1 MNGRIE
7 TRESPAITMDE
18 NNCYKNDFWYL
29 RWGISR
35 NLPTER
41 PYANDNPNYINKIM
55 NVQNNHAY
63 ADRDIVGYGDDV
75 WRVFQ
80 GNCEFLWFYQT
91 LCGVI

>member
-1 MNGRIE
+1 MISGI
-7 TRESPAITMDE
+7 
-18 NNCYKNDFWYL
+18 
-29 RWGISR
+29 WGISR

-80 GNCEFLWFYQT
+80 GNWDIEWNTPIKGLKAQFLYSYYIANCLVCYLMWI
-91 LCGVI
+91 L